1 MSKVKVS
8 DLKRFAVRSLV
19 KVGMT
24 EKKARIVAETLV
36 TTDMFGVMTHGTKNL
51 CQYVQKMQAG
61 GLDIN
66 AEPTVVAQGPSWAI
80 VDGCNGIGMVTSDY
94 AMRLAVKKAKKTGI
108 AYVGVKNSC
117 HFGAAGYYANIA
129 ARQGLLGL
137 SMSNADPIMTV
148 PNAAKPSLGTN
159 PFSFAAPLKNGKTV
173 FLDIALSNV
182 AALKVIMA
190 KEKGLSIP
198 DTWLVD
204 EFGEPTTDAS
214 KFPSSASLQPMG
226 AHKGYGLAFLVEI
239 LTSIMTGAGIMHE
252 VASWNLDMSSKNGAG
267 HAFIAVDISKMMPY
281 EEFEDRM
288 ENAVTQLKNTP
299 LAKNATCVYLPGE
312 IEWKK
317 FDRANETDEIEVTDA
332 MVKEYEKL
340 SAMTGIRLKISK

>member
-8 DLKRFAVRSLV
+8 DLKKFATRSLV
-19 KVGMT
+19 KVGMAR
-24 EKKARIVAETLV
+24 KKAEIVAETLV
-36 TTDMFGVMTHGTKNL
+36 TTDMFGVMTHGTTNL

-66 AEPTVVAQGPSWAI
+66 AEPQIVAQGPSWAI
-80 VDGCNGIGMVTSDY
+80 VDGKNAIGMITSNK
-94 AMRLAVKKAKKTGI
+94 AMDIAVKKAKKTGI
-108 AYVGVKNSC
+108 AYVGVRNSC

-137 SMSNADPIMTV
+137 SMSNADPIVTI
-148 PNAAKPSLGTN
+148 PNAAKPSIGTN

-204 EFGEPTTDAS
+204 EFGVPTTDAS
-214 KFPSSASLQPMG
+214 KFPYSASLQPMG
-226 AHKGYGLAFLVEI
+226 AHKGYGLALLVEI
-239 LTSIMTGAGIMHE
+239 LASVMTGAGIMRE
-252 VASWNLDMSSKNGAG
+252 VTSWNLDMASHNNAG
-267 HAFIAVDISKMMPY
+267 HAFIAVDIAKMMPY
-281 EEFEDRM
+281 EEFSDRM
-288 ENAVTQLKNTP
+288 ENAVTQLKSAP
-299 LAKNATCVYLPGE
+299 LAKNASKIFLPGE
-312 IEWKK
+312 MEWERLEKAK
-317 FDRANETDEIEVTDA
+317 ETDTLEVTDA
-332 MVKEYEKL
+332 MVNEYKKL
-340 SAMTGIRLKISK
+340 SEMTGVKLKIYK